1 VKFRYAVSTLAILFT
16 ASAAELKDE
25 TAKAWDDYIETVNT
39 HMQKRATSDGPFLW
53 SDELADSRDQLRAG
67 EIIVSPIDPQ
77 VPKRVHSGLIHHWI
91 GAVFVPK
98 IRMDD
103 VLSVTRNYER
113 YSEYFPPVV
122 LDAKPICRTVSEDRF
137 SLLLMNKSVLRKTA
151 LEGEYQTRYFQLST
165 ERSYSISYA
174 TRIQEIENYG
184 QPSER
189 KFPDGAGSGYIWRIV
204 SLTRLEQRDGGVYI
218 EVEAIVLSR
227 DIPAAF
233 RWFVAPI
240 VRRVSRNSLLI
251 SLQQTRDAIARTVAS
266 PSAQL
271 PISQNCSQ

>member
-1 VKFRYAVSTLAILFT
+1 MKFRYTVSTLALLFT

-39 HMQKRATSDGPFLW
+39 HMQKRFEADGLFLW
-53 SDELADSRDQLRAG
+53 SDELPDRRDQLRTG

-91 GAVFVPK
+91 GAVFIPK
-98 IRMDD
+98 IRVDD
-103 VLSVTRNYER
+103 VWSVTRNYER

-122 LDAKPICRTVSEDRF
+122 LDAKPICRAVSEDRF
-137 SLLLMNKSVLRKTA
+137 SMLLMNKSVLRKTA

-174 TRIQEIENYG
+174 TRVQEIENYG

-251 SLQQTRDAIARTVAS
+251 SLQQTKDAIAQTMAS
-266 PSAQL
+266 PSAPL
-271 PISQNCSQ
+271 PISETCSQ